1 VTTLTPDLLA
11 HVASVRDGAC
21 DDNELLVLADHLAE
35 ADDEDRAE
43 LVRVQVALERRPGN
57 WPEARAEVRQRLLL
71 GQISNDA
78 AAIMLAVADSVQ
90 DSLQRRERDLLARNP
105 AWLSVKCPECGGSG
119 DSRKVRLSHSFER
132 CPTCGGEGDYLN
144 PFYGWVD
151 DKHFARESRATITRG
166 FLDITLPH
174 TLCWRLEEMPSTQCT
189 ACRGRGARA
198 WHAGVSGQGCGE
210 CGNHDTID
218 LWRPHPVLRA
228 VLASPAGPWVRR
240 VWVEG
245 REPFVDHN
253 RKSAGWQERSV
264 GMRVWRGNPP
274 SEREPYLIPDPVFD
288 LLGGKLGAGNS
299 RRFPTAEAATDA
311 LARAVPLWARGAK

>member
-1 VTTLTPDLLA
+1 MTTFTPDLLA
-11 HVASVRDGAC
+11 HVAAVRDGAC
-21 DDNELLVLADHLAE
+21 DDNDLLVLADRLHDAGE
-35 ADDEDRAE
+35 YDREE
-43 LVRVQVALERRPGN
+43 LVRVQCRMDEIRRECLCGSCVKRRGGGQHHNGPCGID
-57 WPEARAEVRQRLLL
+57 RRQDDGVRLR
-71 GQISNDA
+71 
-78 AAIMLAVADSVQ
+78 M
-90 DSLQRRERDLLARNP
+90 RERDLLTRNP

-189 ACRGRGARA
+189 ACRGRGAMA